1 MDSENIMEPKHN
13 INEMISRLTRSFERM
28 MVGQVDDYC
37 AFLVRIEGAYL
48 FHEHPKDEMYLVLDG
63 ELAVDYDGG
72 RTVILK
78 KGDTLVAR
86 AGEMHRSRSDKG
98 AVALIFKAM
107 DILSD
112 EERIVES
119 RVACLDTD

>member
-1 MDSENIMEPKHN
+1 MEPKQN
-13 INEMISRLTRSFERM
+13 ISEMVSRLTRSFERM
-28 MVGQVDDYC
+28 MVGRVDDYC

-78 KGDTLVAR
+78 QGDTLVAR
-86 AGEMHRSRSDKG
+86 AGEVHRSRSDKG
-98 AVALIFKAM
+98 AVALIFKAV

-112 EERIVES
+112 EERIVEL
-119 RVACLDTD
+119 RVTRLDTDWRD

>member
-1 MDSENIMEPKHN
+1 MEPKHN